1 MTIKESLNILDTKAI
16 DSNEKFL
23 DLRNLYEAANLDYEK
38 KKKLKELIDKNE
50 DPEVIAA
57 YLVNDGDDST
67 LDESILT
74 EDDLHDVFRKDAK
87 NQYRSFSNKLSR
99 YEKEANEFSDL
110 LGDIPNKDEKI
121 KKFLGDEPKF
131 KLDKGYNHLERQ
143 NFPYYV
149 THYEGTSFYHPE
161 EGGYYVGGLE
171 PDWSEGFESF
181 EEAVSALG
189 DYLEEN
195 NSARVSFNPRNVS
208 VMDDNYAYEDS
219 TEDYEEITDNKGNVV
234 GAIARGKYI
243 GEEDQIWVES
253 NKEYLSRQSGD
264 RMYESLN
271 EAVSNGAD
279 FLVPI
284 VGYTDER
291 LENEEEL
298 DRIGVSLK
306 DVVQNSGRKFVDI
319 CMPHLTRD
327 NTGELISNY
336 EFDHV
341 VRKIAFAK
349 WQEKNRLSNNR
360 FTEDDYNGYGTGKVI
375 VLNTELI
382 PDRVQKLGRFLGKK
396 LLSNNKPFNES
407 YKLRF
412 YHKQKGLNQ
421 GNLDHEEFFDTKAEA
436 VNRYKEVFDRNAYSL
451 NPTVWVGDGDNW
463 KRLSEVEINE
473 SFSIRESAG
482 IKNLNTVNLKNK
494 EELVWYLNDIDF
506 NQDYEIS
513 TDDGIDF
520 FYWWTNPKI
529 NVSSYPIIQI
539 DYNGKTIFHREC
551 TVANDFTL
559 QLDMYNAINALD
571 VINESLNESSYGD
584 TTIEDYINT
593 NFSGSVRDKKKFI
606 DAMKK
611 KANGKD
617 YFNGLNMSVK
627 DWEKQGQK
635 FGLSMKKYPVTEG
648 VRTRNN
654 MKFKNKKKL
663 IESVESPEFSAY
675 ITNLGKYN
683 EGELIGE
690 WVQFPI
696 DEDDFEEVLKKI
708 GIGSKD
714 EFGQP
719 YEEWFV
725 TDYDCNLNG
734 FDWQE
739 LGEYPSYET
748 LQEFGELVDGIDD
761 VEAVNNAYEVTG
773 DLKEAIDGLDS
784 GRIIYYPGVENYYAL
799 AEYIIDE
806 FGGVEELDRSTIEDY
821 FDYEALGRDLSFDSY
836 ESEDEDGNEIE
847 VSAGEYFCGDEG
859 ASDYD
864 IGEAFVNDVGFDG
877 VGNIESYFDFHK
889 YGRDLSYE
897 GFTLTHDGAIEYQ

>member
-110 LGDIPNKDEKI
+110 LGDIPDKDEKI
-121 KKFLGDEPKF
+121 KRFLGDEPKF

-264 RMYESLN
+264 RMYESL
-271 EAVSNGAD
+271 
-279 FLVPI
+279 
-284 VGYTDER
+284 
-291 LENEEEL
+291 
-298 DRIGVSLK
+298 K
-306 DVVQNSGRKFVDI
+306 
-319 CMPHLTRD
+319 
-327 NTGELISNY
+327 
-336 EFDHV
+336 
-341 VRKIAFAK
+341 
-349 WQEKNRLSNNR
+349 
-360 FTEDDYNGYGTGKVI
+360 
-375 VLNTELI
+375 
-382 PDRVQKLGRFLGKK
+382 
-396 LLSNNKPFNES
+396 ES

-436 VNRYKEVFDRNAYSL
+436 VNRYKEVFDRKNYAL
-451 NPTVWVGDGDNW
+451 NPTMWVGDGDNW
-463 KRLSEVEINE
+463 KRLSEIE
-473 SFSIRESAG
+473 
-482 IKNLNTVNLKNK
+482 
-494 EELVWYLNDIDF
+494 
-506 NQDYEIS
+506 
-513 TDDGIDF
+513 
-520 FYWWTNPKI
+520 
-529 NVSSYPIIQI
+529 
-539 DYNGKTIFHREC
+539 
-551 TVANDFTL
+551 
-559 QLDMYNAINALD
+559 
-571 VINESLNESSYGD
+571 INESLNESSYGD

-627 DWEKQGQK
+627 DWEKEGRK

-654 MKFKNKKKL
+654 MKFKNKRQLNEGRNPGRYFSPVFSNPKEYVKKCLRGEVESPYFKYLSNNGESGEVMLDGDKYVFRKFPNGDFKVLTSSEAGWNWSETLYKESKNMKFKNKRQL

-696 DEDDFEEVLKKI
+696 DEDDFEKVLKKI

-725 TDYDCNLNG
+725 TDYECNLNG

-748 LQEFGELVDGIDD
+748 LQEFGELVDSIDD
-761 VEAVNNAYEVTG
+761 VEAVNNAYEVTN
-773 DLKEAIDGLDS
+773 DLKEAIEGLDS
-784 GRIIYYPGVENYYAL
+784 GRIIYYPGFSDWGDFAAYW
-799 AEYIIDE
+799 IDE
-806 FGGVEELDRSTIEDY
+806 AYGGVENLDQSTLETY

-836 ESEDEDGNEIE
+836 ESEDEDGNEIT
-847 VSAGEYFCGDEG
+847 VNAGEYFCGDEG

-864 IGEAFVNDVGFDG
+864 IGQAFVEEVGLDG
-877 VGNIESYFDFHK
+877 VSNAENYFDYDMF
-889 YGRDLSYE
+889 GRDFSYSD
-897 GFTLTHDGAIEYQ
+897 FTLTSNGVVEYQ

>member
-16 DSNEKFL
+16 DSNGKFL

-121 KKFLGDEPKF
+121 KRFLGDEPKF

-264 RMYESLN
+264 RMYESL
-271 EAVSNGAD
+271 
-279 FLVPI
+279 
-284 VGYTDER
+284 
-291 LENEEEL
+291 
-298 DRIGVSLK
+298 K
-306 DVVQNSGRKFVDI
+306 
-319 CMPHLTRD
+319 
-327 NTGELISNY
+327 
-336 EFDHV
+336 
-341 VRKIAFAK
+341 
-349 WQEKNRLSNNR
+349 
-360 FTEDDYNGYGTGKVI
+360 
-375 VLNTELI
+375 
-382 PDRVQKLGRFLGKK
+382 
-396 LLSNNKPFNES
+396 ES

-412 YHKQKGLNQ
+412 YKKQKGLNQ

-451 NPTVWVGDGDNW
+451 NPTVWVGDGENW
-463 KRLSEVEINE
+463 KRLSEIEINE
-473 SFSIRESAG
+473 S
-482 IKNLNTVNLKNK
+482 LK
-494 EELVWYLNDIDF
+494 
-506 NQDYEIS
+506 
-513 TDDGIDF
+513 
-520 FYWWTNPKI
+520 
-529 NVSSYPIIQI
+529 
-539 DYNGKTIFHREC
+539 
-551 TVANDFTL
+551 
-559 QLDMYNAINALD
+559 
-571 VINESLNESSYGD
+571 
-584 TTIEDYINT
+584 
-593 NFSGSVRDKKKFI
+593 
-606 DAMKK
+606 
-611 KANGKD
+611 
-617 YFNGLNMSVK
+617 
-627 DWEKQGQK
+627 
-635 FGLSMKKYPVTEG
+635 
-648 VRTRNN
+648 RTREN

-663 IESVESPEFSAY
+663 TESVESPEFSAF

-683 EGELIGE
+683 EGELVGE

-784 GRIIYYPGVENYYAL
+784 GRIIYYPGFSDWGDFAAYW
-799 AEYIIDE
+799 IDE
-806 FGGVEELDRSTIEDY
+806 AYGGVENLDQSTLETY

-836 ESEDEDGNEIE
+836 ESEDEDGNEIT
-847 VSAGEYFCGDEG
+847 VNAGEYFCGDEG

-864 IGEAFVNDVGFDG
+864 IGQAFVEEVGLDG
-877 VGNIESYFDFHK
+877 VSNAENYFDYDMF
-889 YGRDLSYE
+889 GRDFSYSD
-897 GFTLTHDGAIEYQ
+897 FTLTSNGVVEYQ

>member
-121 KKFLGDEPKF
+121 KRFLGDEPKF

-149 THYEGTSFYHPE
+149 THYSGTSYFHPE

-219 TEDYEEITDNKGNVV
+219 TEDYEEITDNRGNVV

-243 GEEDQIWVES
+243 GEEDQVWVES

-271 EAVSNGAD
+271 E
-279 FLVPI
+279 
-284 VGYTDER
+284 
-291 LENEEEL
+291 
-298 DRIGVSLK
+298 
-306 DVVQNSGRKFVDI
+306 
-319 CMPHLTRD
+319 
-327 NTGELISNY
+327 
-336 EFDHV
+336 
-341 VRKIAFAK
+341 
-349 WQEKNRLSNNR
+349 
-360 FTEDDYNGYGTGKVI
+360 
-375 VLNTELI
+375 
-382 PDRVQKLGRFLGKK
+382 
-396 LLSNNKPFNES
+396 
-407 YKLRF
+407 
-412 YHKQKGLNQ
+412 
-421 GNLDHEEFFDTKAEA
+421 
-436 VNRYKEVFDRNAYSL
+436 
-451 NPTVWVGDGDNW
+451 
-463 KRLSEVEINE
+463 
-473 SFSIRESAG
+473 
-482 IKNLNTVNLKNK
+482 
-494 EELVWYLNDIDF
+494 
-506 NQDYEIS
+506 
-513 TDDGIDF
+513 
-520 FYWWTNPKI
+520 
-529 NVSSYPIIQI
+529 
-539 DYNGKTIFHREC
+539 
-551 TVANDFTL
+551 
-559 QLDMYNAINALD
+559 
-571 VINESLNESSYGD
+571 SSYGD
-584 TTIEDYINT
+584 TTIEDYINM

-611 KANGKD
+611 MANGKD

-648 VRTRNN
+648 VRIGKN
-654 MKFKNKKKL
+654 MKFKNKRKL

-696 DEDDFEEVLKKI
+696 DEDDFEKVLKKI

-784 GRIIYYPGVENYYAL
+784 GRIIYYPGFSDWGDFAAYW
-799 AEYIIDE
+799 IDE
-806 FGGVEELDRSTIEDY
+806 AYGGVENLDQSTLETY

-836 ESEDEDGNEIE
+836 ESEDEDGNEIT
-847 VSAGEYFCGDEG
+847 VNAGEYFCGDEG

-864 IGEAFVNDVGFDG
+864 IGQAFVEEVGLDG
-877 VGNIESYFDFHK
+877 VSNAENYFDYDMF
-889 YGRDLSYE
+889 GRDFSYSD
-897 GFTLTHDGAIEYQ
+897 FTLTSNGVVEYQ